1 MTGDIPSSG
10 VTRSGMLLK
19 PSSSELS
26 LGGGYTGDFSWY
38 SWTVGCPLSWSGG
51 EVGEVLSWSSSSS
64 ELITKGASWVAKG
77 LASLALFL
85 GFGLHS
91 SSSFLILLS
100 CTCLEEWEGQGP
112 DIRPSALGLYFLVG
126 LGDQLLLL
134 FHPCLPAVLLR
145 LVPLCVFCCANLL
158 SLSLVTLLGVWYLFQ
173 GFLQVDEVQG
183 SMVTAE
189 WPLGVL
195 TYTSESTVSCGIWTV
210 MRTSPLHVLLQVADT
225 SGPWMAGGVVRL
237 LQFLYTFPWAMLQN
251 ILYQYYLTFDFI
263 KLGLYFRLLLESGAL
278 CLSFQF

>member
-1 MTGDIPSSG
+1 MSSFM
-10 VTRSGMLLK
+10 VR
-19 PSSSELS
+19 
-26 LGGGYTGDFSWY
+26 
-38 SWTVGCPLSWSGG
+38 G

-64 ELITKGASWVAKG
+64 ELISKGASWVVKG
-77 LASLALFL
+77 VASLALFL

-91 SSSFLILLS
+91 SSSSFLILLS
-100 CTCLEEWEGQGP
+100 CTCLEKCEGQGP
-112 DIRPSALGLYFLVG
+112 DMRPSALGLYSLVG
-126 LGDQLLLL
+126 LGDQPLLPVC
-134 FHPCLPAVLLR
+134 PCLPAVLLR
-145 LVPLCVFCCANLL
+145 LIPLCVFCCANLL

-195 TYTSESTVSCGIWTV
+195 TYTSESTVSSGIRTV

-237 LQFLYTFPWAMLQN
+237 LLFLYIFPWAMLQN
-251 ILYQYYLTFDFI
+251 ILYQYYLNFGFI
-263 KLGLYFRLLLESGAL
+263 KLGLCFRLLPESVAL

>member
-1 MTGDIPSSG
+1 M
-10 VTRSGMLLK
+10 
-19 PSSSELS
+19 
-26 LGGGYTGDFSWY
+26 
-38 SWTVGCPLSWSGG
+38 
-51 EVGEVLSWSSSSS
+51 SWSSSSS
-64 ELITKGASWVAKG
+64 ELTTKGASWVVKG
-77 LASLALFL
+77 VASLALFL
-85 GFGLHS
+85 GFGPHSS

-112 DIRPSALGLYFLVG
+112 DIRPSALGLYLVG
-126 LGDQLLLL
+126 LGDQLLPL
-134 FHPCLPAVLLR
+134 FHPCLLAVLLR
-145 LVPLCVFCCANLL
+145 LIPLCVFCCANLL
-158 SLSLVTLLGVWYLFQ
+158 SLSLVTLLGVWCLFQ

-210 MRTSPLHVLLQVADT
+210 MRTSPLLVLLQVADT

-251 ILYQYYLTFDFI
+251 ILYQYYLTFGFI
-263 KLGLYFRLLLESGAL
+263 KLGLCFRLLPGIWAL
-278 CLSFQF
+278 HLAFLF